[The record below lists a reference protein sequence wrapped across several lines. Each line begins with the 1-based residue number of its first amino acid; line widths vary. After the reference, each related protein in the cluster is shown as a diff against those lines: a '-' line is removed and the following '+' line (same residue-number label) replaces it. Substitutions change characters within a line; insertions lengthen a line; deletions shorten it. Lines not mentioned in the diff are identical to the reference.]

1 MNSEL
6 KKVLNYKDLDVW
18 KNGIQIVDVAY
29 ELTQSFPQSERF
41 GLVSQMQ
48 RAAVSIPANIAEG
61 ATRRHT
67 KEFQQ
72 FCSIALGSCAE
83 LETLLII
90 SKRRNYVN
98 EGKFVFVTKLLE
110 TELRM
115 LMGLIKSLRL
125 KHV

>member
-61 ATRRHT
+61 ATRRLT